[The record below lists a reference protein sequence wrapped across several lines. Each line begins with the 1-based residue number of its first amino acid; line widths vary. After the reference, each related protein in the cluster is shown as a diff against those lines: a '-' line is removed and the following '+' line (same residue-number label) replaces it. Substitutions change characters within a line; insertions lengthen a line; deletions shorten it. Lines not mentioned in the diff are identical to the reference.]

1 METTVIDLR
10 PEVRHYESFGREKHA
25 DVHFRIIISA
35 YDASLY
41 APSRSEESKEAVRA
55 FYEEVVQ
62 LLAADGWT
70 LTNEK
75 QLAHYGGC
83 PQMAKG
89 AQFLYCHPQDISG
102 NVLATDVERLAA
114 LFGSMKTCKYTH
126 TDNYGDIIITTSE
139 QDEKQLYHDSYPQGI
154 GDIWQQAITT
164 KQKNLFYKKESAVD
178 LVVGRIAIKNRRLDL
193 KEIGCGFYEQ
203 RLPVRKFVI
212 EEYESLLSQ
221 GLIKECKNMA
231 GVYYC
236 RYANKKEQKQLKQ
249 QQREEQERFAKQE
262 RLKNAL
268 CFTEEQHRAF
278 NTLADAVSR
287 CRQLGIDFAVSGS
300 CVYAFRA
307 DLLED
312 LTSDMAPRKGQES
325 IENGLCCIV
334 EGAWD
339 ANDGLYA
346 NVKDLPH
353 LK

>member
-1 METTVIDLR
+1 METVIIDLR
-10 PEVRHYESFGREKHA
+10 PKVKNFESFGREKHA
-25 DVHFRIIISA
+25 DVHFRIHLKA
-35 YDASLY
+35 Y
-41 APSRSEESKEAVRA
+41 EEYLTGPEDPATAREAVQA
-55 FYEEVVQ
+55 FEEEVVQ

-70 LTNEK
+70 LCNKDEWK
-75 QLAHYGGC
+75 DFGHC
-83 PQMAKG
+83 PQMVKG
-89 AQFLYCHPQDISG
+89 AQYLYCHPQDING
-102 NVLATDVERLAA
+102 NVLAADVERLAA
-114 LFGSMKTCKYTH
+114 LFGGMKTCSFWR
-126 TDNYGDIIITTSE
+126 TDNYGDVIITTSE
-139 QDEKQLYHDSYPQGI
+139 KDEKQLYHDSYPQGI
-154 GDIWQQAITT
+154 GGIWQQAITA
-164 KQKNLFYKKESAVD
+164 KRKDLFFKKETAVN
-178 LVVGRIAIKNRRLDL
+178 LVVRRIAIKNRRSDL

-262 RLKNAL
+262 RLENAL

-312 LTSDMAPRKGQES
+312 LTLDMAPRKGQES